1 MRQGFRLLLIAMTAS
16 LAACAIGNQYAYD
29 AKPAKLSYQGAGTVA
44 SAVHDQRSY
53 VKSGDKPPSFV
64 GLQRNRFGIP
74 FDVSTTSGQA
84 LDVDLGKTLSG
95 ALTSAGYRETGVA
108 VTFKESAA
116 AVRDRL
122 LATRARRLVLLTVNE
137 WKTDTLTKAALYF
150 DLSLAIYDERGRL
163 IAKQS
168 LQGRDEIGGKHF
180 GTEAYVSERA
190 PQAFANKLE
199 ELFKTADVMKA
210 LGSQAKPQP

>member
-1 MRQGFRLLLIAMTAS
+1 MRQGFRLLLIATTAW
-16 LAACAIGNQYAYD
+16 LVGCAIGNEYAYD
-29 AKPAKLSYQGAGTVA
+29 AKPANLAYQGSGSVA

-84 LDVDLGKTLSG
+84 LDIDLGKTLSG

-108 VTFKESAA
+108 VTFKESGA

-137 WKTDTLTKAALYF
+137 WKTDTRTKAALYF

-163 IAKQS
+163 IARQS
-168 LQGRDEIGGKHF
+168 LKGRDEIGGKFF
-180 GTEAYVSERA
+180 GNEAYVSDRA

-199 ELFKTADVMKA
+199 ELFKTAEVIKA
-210 LGSQAKPQP
+210 LGGQTKPKP